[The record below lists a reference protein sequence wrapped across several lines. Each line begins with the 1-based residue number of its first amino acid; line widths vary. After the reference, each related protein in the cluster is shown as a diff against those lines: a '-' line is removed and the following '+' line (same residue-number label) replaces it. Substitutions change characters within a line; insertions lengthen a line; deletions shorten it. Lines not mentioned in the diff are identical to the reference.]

1 MGDRQPWSEISLT
14 TRIQSLT
21 RAFHV
26 SDKPGC
32 DLRVEGRSE
41 MLRDT
46 RCRDRPEEMSSSN
59 LAEGEGK
66 GGEDPPS
73 L

>member
-1 MGDRQPWSEISLT
+1 MKSHSQQGFNPSPEPLMSG
-14 TRIQSLT
+14 
-21 RAFHV
+21 
-26 SDKPGC
+26 DKPGC

-46 RCRDRPEEMSSSN
+46 GCRDRPEEMSSSN
-59 LAEGEGK
+59 LVEGEGK